1 MDDDYIR
8 ELVDVLDATIAKE
21 GCKPLTN
28 VRLRDMLLRVI
39 GNVERADFLNDL
51 EGMGPDDD

>member
-8 ELVDVLDATIAKE
+8 ELVDVLDSSIKRE

-28 VRLRDMLLRVI
+28 VRMRDMLLRVL
-39 GNVERADFLNDL
+39 GNVDRADFLNDL
-51 EGMGPDDD
+51 EGMRLDDD